1 MLRTSPYFY
10 LSLHS
15 CVGLFLYPQFFS
27 SRMRFFFSW
36 SVNSRKMY
44 EIWDF
49 WLIILQLGSFKF
61 YCFTHLQS
69 RILQVRVFVSPSF
82 PFFPLLLVNILI
94 DFFFVLSLGNCS
106 SCIKESMKSV
116 SSCPV
121 CKVPFHR
128 RGMYIFPYY
137 LIFLVPLAYVENLRS
152 WNWNLGKFIWIF
164 GNLFDDIRIH

>member
-36 SVNSRKMY
+36 SVNSWKIY

-61 YCFTHLQS
+61 YCFTHMQS

-82 PFFPLLLVNILI
+82 PFFPLLLVN
-94 DFFFVLSLGNCS
+94 S
-106 SCIKESMKSV
+106 
-116 SSCPV
+116 
-121 CKVPFHR
+121 
-128 RGMYIFPYY
+128 
-137 LIFLVPLAYVENLRS
+137 LIFFLFFLWETAVHVLRS
-152 WNWNLGKFIWIF
+152 PWNLYPVVQFVKYRFTEEVCTFSPTIWF
-164 GNLFDDIRIH
+164 FWSLLHMWRI